1 MNKDPLNSQANSEQ
15 VSADQQLEPWREE
28 CQRLSDKILLGL
40 TSKRSDEEW
49 EHFKKRTI
57 QLFAQ
62 KGLFKQATQAP
73 TQPEQES
80 ATTNHK
86 TSSQTK

>member
-1 MNKDPLNSQANSEQ
+1 MNKGPLNSQANPEQ
-15 VSADQQLEPWREE
+15 VSSDQQLEPWREE

-62 KGLFKQATQAP
+62 KGLFKQAPQAP
-73 TQPEQES
+73 AQPVQELP
-80 ATTNHK
+80 TTNHK
-86 TSSQTK
+86 TSSQT

>member
-1 MNKDPLNSQANSEQ
+1 MNKGPSNSQANSEQ
-15 VSADQQLEPWREE
+15 VSSDQQLEPWQEE

-49 EHFKKRTI
+49 EHYVNRTI

-62 KGLFKQATQAP
+62 KGLFKSAEASQAP
-73 TQPEQES
+73 GQPGQES
-80 ATTNHK
+80 TATPPT
-86 TSSQTK
+86 TP